1 MNITIARDLAV
12 GGRHID
18 AGTVLTIGP
27 DIADKDAKTLLEMGA
42 NTATEGGEKTAKRGR
57 ADKTAAA
64 GDKTAGE
71 SGGNAGND
79 NGAGQ

>member
-18 AGTVLTIGP
+18 AGTVLTVGP
-27 DIADKDAKTLLEMGA
+27 DISDKDAKTLLEMGA

-64 GDKTAGE
+64 GDNKTPAAGDN
-71 SGGNAGND
+71 SGSD
-79 NGAGQ
+79 NGSGQ